1 MRVDVKKGDRTEKD
15 RKYEMKY
22 KKKYVKKYEMWYE
35 KKYEG
40 AGQYEE

>member
-1 MRVDVKKGDRTEKD
+1 MLKGRPTEKD

-22 KKKYVKKYEMWYE
+22 KKKYVKKYEMWYG